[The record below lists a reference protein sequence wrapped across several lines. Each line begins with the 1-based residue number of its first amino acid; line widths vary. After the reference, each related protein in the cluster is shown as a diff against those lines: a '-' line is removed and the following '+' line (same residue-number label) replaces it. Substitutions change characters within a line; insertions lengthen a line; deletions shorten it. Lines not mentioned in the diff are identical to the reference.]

1 MGKMKFLID
10 IYSMNKQYSKFI
22 KEKVKKYNGEYNI
35 AIMILQQDKTTTNKL
50 INKVLGE
57 TFNQETDSLSFI
69 NSNNISIYCNPSQL
83 DSTCDETKSYK
94 IYNYPDDFSYS
105 FRLLIN
111 EQKLNSARATFC
123 LKNKL
128 NDRTY
133 TQKRYEI
140 NQPPKYKINNECF
153 TFIYPNLN
161 INNYLPLIELLK
173 SNKLNI
179 CNLFVD

>member
-1 MGKMKFLID
+1 MVKKRFFVD
-10 IYSMNKQYSKFI
+10 IYTINKQYSKLI

-35 AIMILQQDKTTTNKL
+35 IIMILQQDKTTTNKI
-50 INKVLGE
+50 INKFLE
-57 TFNQETDSLSFI
+57 KTFNQETDSLSLI
-69 NSNNISIYCNPSQL
+69 NSNNISIYCNTSDL

-105 FRLLIN
+105 FRLIIN

-133 TQKRYEI
+133 TQKMNEVT
-140 NQPPKYKINNECF
+140 QPPKSKINNECF
-153 TFIYPNLN
+153 TFIYP
-161 INNYLPLIELLK
+161 I
-173 SNKLNI
+173 
-179 CNLFVD
+179 